1 MDLSL
6 VEDLKKIRNQ
16 RNIAN
21 QNLKVNQV
29 AMKMINL
36 NL

>member
-1 MDLSL
+1 MDLCL
-6 VEDLKKIRNQ
+6 VGDLKKIRNQ
-16 RNIAN
+16 RNIAK
-21 QNLKVNQV
+21 QSIKVNQV